1 MPRKVTRVEI
11 NFYRGDVSALDEAF
25 TSRAVQYFISG
36 ITTSCVCLTKAAGSS
51 ARQVP
56 EPRASSQRARPR
68 ESESG
73 DRWIG

>member
-11 NFYRGDVSALDEAF
+11 NFYRGDVSALDAAF

-36 ITTSCVCLTKAAGSS
+36 ITTSCVCLTKAASSS

-56 EPRASSQRARPR
+56 ELVPRERGRERARAGIDGSD
-68 ESESG
+68 E
-73 DRWIG
+73 